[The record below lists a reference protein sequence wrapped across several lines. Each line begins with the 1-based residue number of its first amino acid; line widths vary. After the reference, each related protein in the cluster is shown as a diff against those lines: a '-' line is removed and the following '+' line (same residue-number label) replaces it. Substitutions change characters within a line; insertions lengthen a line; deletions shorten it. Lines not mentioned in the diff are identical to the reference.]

1 MAKLP
6 NTNALA
12 SSREIEK
19 TQSAPEMVSLIRQ
32 QLEDGFGGLRFEPT
46 LERAFRLHN
55 NDAGRVNRVGLLVLA
70 LTVLL
75 VSPLFDTAYFGVPYA
90 AAGYSRGLLIG
101 LLCPVVLSALIWCI
115 CCRHSAVTEYVITG
129 QFAIVS
135 MGLLANHIL
144 LNRYGADFPIEFL
157 GVALVAVVALGRVR
171 SWLILPAALLL
182 VVITLAT
189 EVWVVNSSPADYYH
203 LAAAGVLALFAI
215 YLQYSNEYVLRRSW
229 LDRQLLQLVAR
240 HDGLTG
246 LLNRHALENAL
257 ATAHA
262 HAVRVR
268 ADYGLAMI
276 DIDKF
281 GAYNNH
287 YGHPAGDEA
296 LQKVASV
303 IGSHARRPLDVCGR
317 YGGEE
322 FVAFWIEGDQHKLE
336 VHAEALRAAVE
347 QAAISHATSDV
358 ASVVTVSIGL
368 CHVAQP
374 QDRDSL
380 SSVLSCADQ
389 LLYDAK
395 AQGRNRVAVGHFDR
409 IQGDKEDSQ
418 QPVSRRGRG
427 RGRAG

>member
-1 MAKLP
+1 MATLS

-19 TQSAPEMVSLIRQ
+19 TQSGPEMVGLIRQ
-32 QLEDGFGGLRFEPT
+32 QLEDGFGSLRFQPT
-46 LERAFRLHN
+46 LEQAFRQHN
-55 NDAGRVNRVGLLVLA
+55 NEAALVNRVALLVLA
-70 LTVLL
+70 LIVLL
-75 VSPLFDTAYFGVPYA
+75 ISPLLDTTFFGVPLA

-101 LLCPVVLSALIWCI
+101 LLCPVILAALLWCI
-115 CCRHSAVTEYVITG
+115 CCRRSAITEYVITG

-135 MGLLANHIL
+135 IGLLANHIL

-157 GVALVAVVALGRVR
+157 GAALVAVVALGRVR

-322 FVAFWIEGDQHKLE
+322 FVAFWIEGGQHKLE